1 MKNKSRQAF
10 LMAILGAW
18 LSTAC
23 QLPVHIESRIKRA
36 REELASQKSSLE
48 GAEQD
53 LRLAEQALRR
63 ARETPDRDEAD
74 GDQPSPLEEAD
85 DRIDSA
91 WEKIEHRRFLFR
103 GHKPIYGLFYTGD
116 TLDHKAHGD
125 DRQTREALFNISFKV
140 RVFNSFPLYF
150 GYTQKSF
157 LQMYDKERSRRFR
170 EHNFNPEVFLETGL
184 SAQSVQYALQLG
196 VEHESN
202 GRGIEFDENGQSI
215 NYSRSWNRIYAHP
228 RMRFSNGLLIA
239 LKIWNR
245 LDESAK
251 PTSQDPAG
259 DDNPDIEKF
268 LGSGEL
274 RLYWRLRPAY
284 ALLTMFRKGS
294 RDRHGTVQL
303 DFLIPSPFGR
313 KVFFQVQYF
322 NGFGESLIDYN
333 HRVRK
338 IGIGFAMGNPVTGMM
353 PGR

>member
-1 MKNKSRQAF
+1 
-10 LMAILGAW
+10 MAILAA
-18 LSTAC
+18 LLVTAC
-23 QLPVHIESRIKRA
+23 QFPVHIESRIKRA
-36 REELASQKSSLE
+36 REEIASQKTNLKD
-48 GAEQD
+48 AEED
-53 LRLAEQALRR
+53 LDLAEQALQHSRD
-63 ARETPDRDEAD
+63 EPDRDGAD
-74 GDQPSPLEEAD
+74 EDGQAD
-85 DRIDSA
+85 LKQANDRIDSA

-116 TLDHKAHGD
+116 TLDHRAHGD

-140 RVFNSFPLYF
+140 RVFNSLPLYF

-251 PTSQDPAG
+251 PTSQNPAG

-322 NGFGESLIDYN
+322 NGFGESLIDYD